1 MNQTS
6 TNRLNVVDALRGFAL
21 FAIIIVH
28 CFEHYNLF
36 FIPDIYP
43 KWLSTLDVAVWNSV
57 WFLFAGKA
65 FSTFSL
71 LFGLSFY
78 IQLRNAQKRGE
89 SFRGRFVWRLFLL
102 FIFSQLHALFYNG
115 DILFLYSI
123 SGLIL
128 VALCRC
134 STKTILIVAT
144 VMIMQPLEWARVICA
159 ANNTDFFVEYGEHFL
174 RYADLIYPVQCN
186 GSLFDVMAS
195 NITDGQLYCNLWQI
209 ENGRLFQCG
218 ALFLYGM
225 VAGRLELF
233 EKNAQTLKIWRKILL
248 YASIIFIPIYAIK
261 LSYPIWIG
269 DAPKIMMPLDI
280 AIPSIVNF
288 VFALILISIFVLTW
302 FSREDGFKFQQ
313 IFIPFGRMSLTNY
326 LLQSIIGVSIF
337 YGYGL
342 GLYKYTGATLC
353 LFIATLIFIVQLYL
367 SHWWLSHHKQGPLEN
382 IWKRLTWI

>member
-1 MNQTS
+1 MNNIS
-6 TNRLNVVDALRGFAL
+6 RRLDVVDALRGFAL

-36 FIPDIYP
+36 YIPEIYP
-43 KWLSTLDVAVWNSV
+43 AWLTKLDAVVWDSV

-78 IQLRNAQKRGE
+78 IQLRNAQRRGD

-102 FIFSQLHALFYNG
+102 FLFSQLHALFYNG
-115 DILFLYSI
+115 DILFLYSL
-123 SGLIL
+123 SGLVL

-134 STKTILIVAT
+134 STKTILVVAT
-144 VMIMQPLEWARVICA
+144 IMILQPLEWARIICA
-159 ANNTDFFVEYGEHFL
+159 ANGVDFFVEYGEHFL

-186 GSLFDVMAS
+186 GNFLEVMAS

-209 ENGRLFQCG
+209 ENGRLFQCS

-233 EKNAQTLKIWRKILL
+233 EKNAKTLQIWREILL
-248 YASIIFIPIYAIK
+248 YASISFIPIYIFK
-261 LSYPIWIG
+261 TLYPKWIG
-269 DAPKIMMPLDI
+269 DMPAILMPMDI

-288 VFALILISIFVLTW
+288 LFALVLISIFVLAW
-302 FSREDGFKFQQ
+302 FNREGGFKFQQ
-313 IFIPFGRMSLTNY
+313 LFIPFGRMSLTNY
-326 LLQSIIGVSIF
+326 LLQSIIGVFIF

-342 GLYKYTGATLC
+342 GLYQYTGATLC
-353 LFIATLIFIVQLYL
+353 LFIAIAIFIVQLYF
-367 SHWWLSHHKQGPLEN
+367 SRWWLSHHKQGALEY
-382 IWKRLTWI
+382 IWKKATWI

>member
-1 MNQTS
+1 MKIKNP
-6 TNRLNVVDALRGFAL
+6 RLDVVDALRGFAL

-36 FIPDIYP
+36 YIPENYP
-43 KWLSTLDVAVWNSV
+43 AWLTRLDLVVWDSV

-78 IQLRNAQKRGE
+78 IQLRNAERRGD

-102 FIFSQLHALFYNG
+102 FLFSQLHALFYNG
-115 DILFLYSI
+115 DILFLYSL

-144 VMIMQPLEWARVICA
+144 IMILQPLEWARVIFA
-159 ANNTDFFVEYGEHFL
+159 ANGVEFFVEYGEHFL

-186 GSLFDVMAS
+186 GTLLEVMVS

-225 VAGRLELF
+225 AAGRLELF
-233 EKNAQTLKIWRKILL
+233 EKNTKTIQIWRKILR
-248 YASIIFIPIYAIK
+248 YASILFIPIYAIK
-261 LSYPIWIG
+261 TLYPMWIG
-269 DAPKIMMPLDI
+269 DMPKMMMPMDI

-288 VFALILISIFVLTW
+288 LFALVLISVFVLAW
-302 FSREDGFKFQQ
+302 FSREGGFSFQQ
-313 IFIPFGRMSLTNY
+313 IFISFGRMSLTNY
-326 LLQSIIGVSIF
+326 MLQSIIGVSIF

-342 GLYKYTGATLC
+342 GLYQYTGATFC
-353 LFIATLIFIVQLYL
+353 LFIAICIFIVQLYF
-367 SHWWLSHHKQGPLEN
+367 SRWWLSHHKQGALEYL
-382 IWKRLTWI
+382 WKKGTWI